1 MSTEFENINNEI
13 EQIDKQL
20 EAMGQTQKQTT
31 AEIVESMQP
40 KDKPF
45 SARKI
50 AIVGFAE
57 TSYKLAPW
65 DNKEWEIW
73 GLNGLHKVIKWTDN
87 ITRWFQVHPKESV
100 FGEGLGGGAD
110 HVKFLQ
116 SLKIPVYMTQHYDEI
131 PMSVPYPLKEI
142 CEWFS
147 IGKEKER
154 HPYLSNTISEML
166 ALLAYEIVIGGREV
180 DEIGVWG
187 VDMAHC
193 IAPETKVLT
202 AGLKWVQAGEIEVGQ
217 KLIGFDEEATDDF
230 RRGQNRRWK
239 TSIVESV
246 SRKML
251 PCYKLTMEDGTE
263 LICSSDH
270 KWLCKSANMNH
281 WVTTEKIIP
290 RGFYKNDR
298 SSHICKPL
306 EVWEEDKT
314 YEAGYLAAAFDGE
327 GHISQAANN
336 YNGCRINLGFAQKE
350 NDMSLAVEKIL
361 SNKNFIYNKQ
371 IEKKHPPKLGGGTF
385 KYYISGGESEILRF
399 LGQMRPKRLLDKFDL
414 EAIGAMRAKTRIAV
428 IKKEFLGEKE
438 VVAWQTSTKTFI
450 AEGYCS
456 HNSTE
461 YQYQK
466 NSCEFYLGIFEGYR
480 QIMEIFK
487 RTGIV
492 SGIME
497 DGAFKEIKLPYPT
510 KWTLPKESLL
520 LYGKYIYGFEEAEDE
535 SECKR
540 LQARRQ
546 ILVNNRNSY
555 LGKEQEAHDAQM
567 QFLGAMQEMDNEI
580 KNRGY

>member
-1 MSTEFENINNEI
+1 MSTELEIMDKEI
-13 EQIDKQL
+13 EEISKEL
-20 EAMGQTQKQTT
+20 AIMGEPTT
-31 AEIVESMQP
+31 AEIVEAMKP
-40 KDKPF
+40 NDKPF

-65 DNKEWEIW
+65 GDPEWEIW
-73 GLNGLHKVIKWTDN
+73 GLNGLHKVITWTDN
-87 ITRWFQVHPKESV
+87 ITRWFQIHPKESV

-116 SLKIPVYMTQHYDEI
+116 SLKIPVFMTQHYDEI

-147 IGKEKER
+147 IGREKER

-193 IAPETKVLT
+193 VAPETKILT
-202 AGLKWVQAGEIEVGQ
+202 ADLKWIPAEEIKPGD
-217 KLIGFDEEATDDF
+217 KLIGYDECNNTEKGNRAWKSAT
-230 RRGQNRRWK
+230 
-239 TSIVESV
+239 VEKAT
-246 SRKML
+246 RL
-251 PCYKLTMEDGTE
+251 IEPCYKLTMEDGST
-263 LICSSDH
+263 LIASADH
-270 KWLCKSANMNH
+270 RWLCNSVHTNC
-281 WVTTEKIIP
+281 WRVTKDLIA
-290 RGFYKNDR
+290 RGDYCDGR
-298 SSHICKPL
+298 SSHIIKPL
-306 EVWEEDKT
+306 KVWEEDKS

-327 GHISQAANN
+327 GHISQTPNN
-336 YNGCRINLGFAQKE
+336 CNGARINLGFSQRE
-350 NDMSLAVEKIL
+350 NGMSNAVEEIL
-361 SNKNFIYNKQ
+361 KRKNFVFNRQEGKEHESRFGANTYR
-371 IEKKHPPKLGGGTF
+371 
-385 KYYISGGESEILRF
+385 YYISGGKCEVLRF
-399 LGQMRPKRLLDKFDL
+399 LGQMRPKRLLEKFNPDML
-414 EAIGAMRAKTRIAV
+414 GIMRSINRIAV
-428 IKKEFLGEKE
+428 IKKEFIGDQE
-438 VVAWQTSTKTFI
+438 VIGLQTSTGTFI
-450 AEGYCS
+450 AEGFAS

-497 DGAFKEIKLPYPT
+497 DGAFKAIKLPFPT
-510 KWTLPKESLL
+510 KWHLPKESLL
-520 LYGKYIYGFEEAEDE
+520 LYGKYIYGYEEVEDEAEY
-535 SECKR
+535 KR

-546 ILVNNRNSY
+546 ILVNNRNSF
-555 LGKEQEAHDAQM
+555 LTKEQEAHDAQM

>member
-1 MSTEFENINNEI
+1 MSTELESINNEI

-20 EAMGQTQKQTT
+20 EVIGQPQEQTT
-31 AEIVESMQP
+31 EEIVESMKP

-45 SARKI
+45 TARKI
-50 AIVGFAE
+50 AICGFAE

-87 ITRWFQVHPKESV
+87 ITRWFQIHPKESV

-116 SLKIPVYMTQHYDEI
+116 SLKIPVYMTQHYNEI

-142 CEWFS
+142 CEWFW

-166 ALLAYEIVIGGREV
+166 ALLAYEIVVGGREV

-187 VDMAHC
+187 VDMAH
-193 IAPETKVLT
+193 
-202 AGLKWVQAGEIEVGQ
+202 
-217 KLIGFDEEATDDF
+217 
-230 RRGQNRRWK
+230 
-239 TSIVESV
+239 
-246 SRKML
+246 
-251 PCYKLTMEDGTE
+251 
-263 LICSSDH
+263 
-270 KWLCKSANMNH
+270 
-281 WVTTEKIIP
+281 
-290 RGFYKNDR
+290 
-298 SSHICKPL
+298 
-306 EVWEEDKT
+306 
-314 YEAGYLAAAFDGE
+314 
-327 GHISQAANN
+327 
-336 YNGCRINLGFAQKE
+336 
-350 NDMSLAVEKIL
+350 
-361 SNKNFIYNKQ
+361 
-371 IEKKHPPKLGGGTF
+371 
-385 KYYISGGESEILRF
+385 
-399 LGQMRPKRLLDKFDL
+399 
-414 EAIGAMRAKTRIAV
+414 
-428 IKKEFLGEKE
+428 
-438 VVAWQTSTKTFI
+438 
-450 AEGYCS
+450 
-456 HNSTE
+456 STE

-487 RTGIV
+487 RSNIV
-492 SGIME
+492 AGIME
-497 DGAFKEIKLPYPT
+497 GNVFKEIKLPYPT

-546 ILVNNRNSY
+546 ILINNRNSY
-555 LGKEQEAHDAQM
+555 LAKEQEAHDAQM